1 MSHHLPKLCG
11 MNSRLSKPARIAP
24 VPALQRIH
32 APVAPADMFR
42 AARRIF
48 LAGEKLDMN
57 QLALQLGIARA
68 TLYRWAGD
76 RDRLLVDVIWAETLR
91 TLERATARAR
101 GKGESRLVAIFGEQV
116 ELIATAAPLRSFLE
130 HEGQAGYRLV
140 THPDGVHGRLVQAD
154 IAVVRAE
161 VDAGHYRPPADLE
174 TLVEA
179 MVSVGEHFL
188 YSGLIGGFHPQPD
201 KARRSIALLLRENPE
216 TPGGKV
222 AGKRRPD

>member
-1 MSHHLPKLCG
+1 MSP
-11 MNSRLSKPARIAP
+11 STPKPAQIAP
-24 VPALQRIH
+24 IPALQRSH
-32 APVAPADMFR
+32 AAPATPVDMFR
-42 AARRIF
+42 AARRIY

-68 TLYRWAGD
+68 TLYRWIGD
-76 RDRLLVDVIWAETLR
+76 RDRLLVDVIWSLTQQ
-91 TLERATARAR
+91 TLERAAARAANR
-101 GKGESRLVAIFGEQV
+101 GVARLEAIFGEQV
-116 ELIATAAPLRSFLE
+116 EVIATAVPLRRFLE

-154 IAVVRAE
+154 MAVIRQE
-161 VDAGHYRPPADLE
+161 IEAGHYRPPADLE

-201 KARRSIALLLRENPE
+201 KARQAIGLLLRENAGEPLR
-216 TPGGKV
+216 GA
-222 AGKRRPD
+222 AGKRRRA